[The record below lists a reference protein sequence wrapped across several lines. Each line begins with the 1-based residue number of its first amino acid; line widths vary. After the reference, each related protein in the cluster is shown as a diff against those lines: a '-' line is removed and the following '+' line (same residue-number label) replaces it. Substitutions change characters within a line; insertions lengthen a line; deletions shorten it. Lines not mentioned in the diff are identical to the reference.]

1 MTVNEQQR
9 YYTAIE
15 HVLQE
20 GEIACSRNPFDGE
33 LEFRVGDGH
42 SVMRDLPLFN
52 KERVMRI

>member
-1 MTVNEQQR
+1 MMTVNEQQR

-42 SVMRDLPLFN
+42 SVMRDLPPI
-52 KERVMRI
+52 KRER